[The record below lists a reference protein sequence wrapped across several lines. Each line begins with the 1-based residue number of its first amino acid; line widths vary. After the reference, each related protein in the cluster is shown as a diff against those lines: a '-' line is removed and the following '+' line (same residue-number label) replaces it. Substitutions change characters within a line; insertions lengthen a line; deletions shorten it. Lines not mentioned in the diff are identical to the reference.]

1 MDFLS
6 PGNVPSQPGN
16 PWDQPDLGGWNS
28 CKNPFPSFPWKLQL
42 RAELLELFH
51 AWNGLEKPLELF
63 SLTFLS
69 EKEKD
74 LQENLI
80 WEAGIF
86 PLPFLPSLPLFL
98 WIEFLVFHRGNIP
111 CFPHMEHSLFST
123 QLTFLVFHTGNIPCF
138 PHMEHSFFS
147 HSENIPYFSYR
158 GTFLVFHTWNIPCF
172 PKQILLSGEA
182 TQKSRK
188 GTGASL

>member
-42 RAELLELFH
+42 QAELLELFH

-69 EKEKD
+69 EEEKD

-111 CFPHMEHSLFST
+111 CFPRMEY
-123 QLTFLVFHTGNIPCF
+123 
-138 PHMEHSFFS
+138 SFFS